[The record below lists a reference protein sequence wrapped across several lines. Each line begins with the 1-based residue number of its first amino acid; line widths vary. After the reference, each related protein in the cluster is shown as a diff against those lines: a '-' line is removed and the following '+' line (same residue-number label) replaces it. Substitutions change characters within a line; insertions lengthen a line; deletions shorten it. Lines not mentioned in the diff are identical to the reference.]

1 MDQKT
6 VLVLDPV
13 KKQLY
18 TYNFDTHQI
27 SYKPDASKTHQEQI
41 ESELKS
47 VSNLKGFDL
56 TGWYFNSPECKKY
69 QNRALWPHLT
79 KSYTTNYPAFTT
91 SRELSSAFSNV
102 TDIKI
107 RVNISEYIE
116 KGRNNSS
123 ATSKRKQNT
132 ESSTSIILDIA
143 DQTLIF
149 KACLVSTVNEAIK
162 TMVRQAYKEHRIK
175 IFPRDP
181 DNILT
186 FKVRGRREYF
196 TGNFPLLAYRYV
208 RTVLRGLEYLDVNL
222 MEVPRNNMNLYKYYI
237 NPSEKFWDKKNFLVS
252 NNFQDTQKDPKT
264 CLMKP
269 RIFKLNNLDPR
280 KIRDEACQ
288 NLLKGKNVEN
298 LSFSGEIDWPF
309 RARLCGVEALYK
321 LFKEAFKGTA
331 THNGTEEPE
340 YLLRPKIKST
350 KEAHHGRRR
359 TTGALEKRPKIT
371 GLNFLKKRKNTLKS
385 QGDFNYSPYISHDPS
400 CYISQELAI
409 EYSLPAVP
417 YLISFDMMLIYGDSI
432 IENSFHRTEYC
443 PFNYSSR
450 LMEWVS
456 FPLKIAELPKE
467 ARIGVNIHAIGAA
480 GHSYLI
486 GSCTR
491 TLFDEFGE
499 LKTGIQEMQIW
510 PFYRVEERL
519 ACMQDFWGMQTDHYE
534 QLSKS
539 KLEYSR
545 IYIQFDL
552 FHSESITWS
561 LKDYS
566 YLNSMYKSLAE
577 PYRNTTIT
585 IKHKSSLGTY
595 HISLIGS
602 LGNDASAEED
612 KKLQEARPQI
622 EQLAYLEKILMTDP
636 LQDLDPEDK
645 KLLFICRN
653 HYKSLPLA
661 LPLFLKSVDWTHP
674 VQVKEAY
681 KVLSLWSSM
690 KPEDALALLN
700 ADYPDENVRLYAVRR
715 VSQLSDE
722 DLAMYAPQLV
732 QALSFEC
739 EHFSVLGEML
749 LERALRNPFQ
759 VGHAIFWGL
768 RSQLHI
774 KATAE
779 RFGLF
784 LEQFIMLVGE
794 YRIELE
800 NELKMVKTCVNIGN
814 CLADKPKYEQRRDY
828 LPTVIKQFAGHFNE
842 ACTLPINSTM
852 EVKGFDA
859 NKCRIMK
866 SKKMPLF
873 MSMRNSETPSE
884 FIQII
889 FKDGDDLRQD
899 IITLQMIQVMDT
911 IWLENGLDLRMKP
924 YLVVATGD
932 QSGMIEIVMNSKTTA
947 DIHNLY
953 GKFGALKENTLKD
966 YILEINSGDE
976 ETTEKAFDNFVRSCA
991 GYCVATYVLGIGDR
1005 HNGNIMLTNKGHLF
1019 HIDFGHFLGN
1029 FKSKFGI
1036 NRERSGFV
1044 LTQEM
1049 AYVMDGKDGYRFQFF
1064 KEYCCKAYNY
1074 VRKHGKRLINL
1085 FLLMISAGM
1094 PELKNKVDIGHLQ
1107 KTLSLRMT
1115 EKEAGSKFLDE
1126 IENALNNY
1134 FRSIDN
1140 VIHVWR

>member
-1 MDQKT
+1 MDQKL
-6 VLVLDPV
+6 VLVLDNE
-13 KKQLY
+13 KKQLF
-18 TYNFDTHQI
+18 TYNLENHQI
-27 SYKPDASKTHQEQI
+27 SYKKEASETHQKQI
-41 ESELKS
+41 ELELKS
-47 VSNLKGFDL
+47 LSNLKEFEL

-69 QNRALWPHLT
+69 QNRALWPHLC

-102 TDIKI
+102 TDLKI
-107 RVNISEYIE
+107 RVNISQYLDKNTSELSQ
-116 KGRNNSS
+116 SS
-123 ATSKRKQNT
+123 RKKMKV
-132 ESSTSIILDIA
+132 ESSNSVVLNTSE
-143 DQTLIF
+143 QTLIF
-149 KACLVSTVNEAIK
+149 KACLVSTVNEVIK
-162 TMVRQAYKEHRIK
+162 NMVRLTYKEHRIK
-175 IFPRDP
+175 IFPKDP
-181 DNILT
+181 ECALT
-186 FKVRGRREYF
+186 FKVAGRRDYLN
-196 TGNFPLLAYRYV
+196 GNFPLLAYKHV

-222 MEVPRNNMNLYKYYI
+222 LEVPKNNLNLYKNFL
-237 NPSEKFWDKKNFLVS
+237 NPTDPIQNRKNFLVF
-252 NNFQDTQKDPKT
+252 NNHDESIKDHKT

-269 RIFKLNNLDPR
+269 RIFKLNSLDPG
-280 KIRDEACQ
+280 KIRDETCQ
-288 NLLKGKNVEN
+288 NLLKGKNAEN
-298 LSFSGEIDWPF
+298 FSFSGECDWPF
-309 RARLCGVEALYK
+309 RVRLCGVEALYK
-321 LFKEAFKGTA
+321 VFIEAFKGTA
-331 THNGTEEPE
+331 TQNGTEEPE
-340 YLLRPKIKST
+340 YLLRPKAKST

-359 TTGALEKRPKIT
+359 TTSAIEKRSNVMGMKH
-371 GLNFLKKRKNTLKS
+371 LKKRQKNMKC
-385 QGDFNYSPYISHDPS
+385 QGDFNYTPYLNHGPS
-400 CYISQELAI
+400 CSVSQELAN
-409 EYSLPAVP
+409 EYYLPAVP
-417 YLISFDMMLIYGDSI
+417 YLLSFDLMILYGDSI
-432 IENSFHRTEYC
+432 VKDSLHRTEYT

-450 LMEWVS
+450 LMEWVT
-456 FPLKIAELPKE
+456 FPLKISDLPKE
-467 ARIGVNIHAIGAA
+467 SRIGVNIYAVGAF
-480 GHSYLI
+480 GHSFLI

-491 TLFDEFGE
+491 TIFDEFGE
-499 LKTGIQEMQIW
+499 LRTGIQEMQIW
-510 PFYRVEERL
+510 PFYRVEARL
-519 ACMQDFWGMQTDHYE
+519 SCMQDFWGLQTDHYE
-534 QLSKS
+534 NFSKE
-539 KLEYSR
+539 KLEYCR
-545 IYIQFDL
+545 IYIQFEL
-552 FHSESITWS
+552 FQSDPVTWS

-585 IKHKSSLGTY
+585 IKHKSSLGNY

-602 LGNDASAEED
+602 FGNDASAEED
-612 KKLQEARPQI
+612 KKLQEVRPQI

-636 LQDLDPEDK
+636 LQELDPEDK

-661 LPLFLKSVDWTHP
+661 LPLFLKSVDWTRSI
-674 VQVKEAY
+674 QVKEAY
-681 KVLSLWSSM
+681 KVLSMWSSM

-722 DLAMYAPQLV
+722 DLSMYIPQLV

-739 EHFSVLGEML
+739 NHFSVLSEML
-749 LERALRNPFQ
+749 LERALRSPFQ
-759 VGHAIFWGL
+759 VGHSIFWSL

-779 RFGLF
+779 RFALF
-784 LEQFIMLVGE
+784 LEQFLMLVGE
-794 YRIELE
+794 YRVELE
-800 NELKMVKTCVNIGN
+800 NELKMVKTCVNIGT
-814 CLADKPKYEQRRDY
+814 CLADKPKYEQRKDY
-828 LPTVIKQFAGHFNE
+828 LPTVIKQFTKHLSE

-852 EVKGFDA
+852 EVKGFDS

-873 MSMRNSETPSE
+873 LSMRNSETPSE

-953 GKFGALKENTLKD
+953 GKFGALKENTLRD
-966 YILEINSGDE
+966 YILEINGGDE
-976 ETTEKAFDNFVRSCA
+976 EQTEKAFDNFIRSCA

-1029 FKSKFGI
+1029 FKTKFGI

-1064 KEYCCKAYNY
+1064 KDYCCKAYNY

-1085 FLLMISAGM
+1085 FLLMTSAGM
-1094 PELKNKVDIGHLQ
+1094 PELKNKADIAHLQ

-1115 EKEAGSKFLDE
+1115 EKEASSKFVEE
-1126 IENALNNY
+1126 IDNALNNY